1 MFIRPDKHNGAIY
14 MRPFK
19 KLRRELLKRSTKAD
33 SLFSG
38 GSSVAAL
45 VAVSVELVVES
56 SVEEF
61 VVEKLIVEEST
72 VDKFTVGQS
81 AIEQFVVKQS
91 TVERSPSLHR
101 KKAMGPFARNSRTR
115 RISESR
121 KIGLEIVRLKAN

>member
-72 VDKFTVGQS
+72 VEKFTVGQS
-81 AIEQFVVKQS
+81 AIEQFVVKQ
-91 TVERSPSLHR
+91 SPSLHR